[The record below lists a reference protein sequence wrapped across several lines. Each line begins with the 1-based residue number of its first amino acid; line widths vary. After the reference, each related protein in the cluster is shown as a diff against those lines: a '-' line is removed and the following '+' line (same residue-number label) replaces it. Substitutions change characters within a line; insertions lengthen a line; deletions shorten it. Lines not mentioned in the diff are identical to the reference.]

1 MKSTQIPAQIKELI
15 FESLSLTHDGIGVF
29 SAGDIL
35 VYCNN
40 VMAAMFGLQV
50 KSATGK
56 SFDELIE
63 FCYTAKT
70 GLAIET
76 DKLEDWLEM
85 AHRLRRSKK
94 FRSFEVDHV
103 DNRWFLVTEHT
114 AMDDTLL
121 LFCSEITLQKKNE
134 AKLRDLNEKLT
145 ELAYRDSLTGI
156 FNRRYF
162 YESARIELSRCI
174 RQKSGAS
181 MLMMDLDYFK
191 TVNDQFGHEGGDQ
204 VLIEITALVRD
215 LLRNY
220 DIFGRLGGE
229 EFGIFLPDT
238 DLAEA
243 NVIGMRILDK
253 LRQHVFLPP
262 LETHSVTA
270 SMGVAGIDETRTT
283 LDVLIRAA
291 DEKLYLAKRE
301 GRDNVQSCA

>member
-1 MKSTQIPAQIKELI
+1 MGRSTIICPHKNPGLKSSQIPQEIKELI

-35 VYCNN
+35 VYCNE

-50 KSATGK
+50 DTATGK

-70 GLAIET
+70 GLAIDTEN
-76 DKLEDWLEM
+76 LESWLDI
-85 AHRLRRSKK
+85 AHRLRRSSK

-114 AMDDTLL
+114 AADDTML

-134 AKLRDLNEKLT
+134 AKLKDLNEMLT

-162 YESARIELSRCI
+162 YESAGIGLSRCL
-174 RQKSGAS
+174 RQKANAS
-181 MLMMDLDYFK
+181 LLMMDLDYFK
-191 TVNDQFGHEGGDQ
+191 LVNDRFGHEGGDQ
-204 VLIEITALVRD
+204 VLIETTALVRD

-229 EFGIFLPDT
+229 EFAVFLPDT
-238 DLAEA
+238 DLAGALIIA
-243 NVIGMRILDK
+243 NRILEK
-253 LRQHVFLPP
+253 LR
-262 LETHSVTA
+262 
-270 SMGVAGIDETRTT
+270 I
-283 LDVLIRAA
+283 
-291 DEKLYLAKRE
+291 
-301 GRDNVQSCA
+301 

>member
-1 MKSTQIPAQIKELI
+1 MKSGQIPPQIKELI

-35 VYCNN
+35 LYCNE
-40 VMAAMFGLQV
+40 VMAAMFGLEV
-50 KSATGK
+50 DTATGK

-63 FCYTAKT
+63 FCFTAKT

-76 DKLEDWLEM
+76 DKLEDWLDK

-114 AMDDTLL
+114 ALDDTLL
-121 LFCSEITLQKKNE
+121 LFCSEITLQKRNE
-134 AKLRDLNEKLT
+134 AKLKDLNEKLT

-162 YESARIELSRCI
+162 YESARIELSRCM
-174 RQKSGAS
+174 RQQSNAS
-181 MLMMDLDYFK
+181 LLMIDLDYFK
-191 TVNDQFGHEGGDQ
+191 SVNDRFGHEGGDQ
-204 VLIEITALVRD
+204 VLIETTVLVRD

-229 EFGIFLPDT
+229 EFAILLPDT
-238 DLAEA
+238 DLAA
-243 NVIGMRILDK
+243 AIVIGNRILEK

-262 LETHSVTA
+262 LETYSVTA
-270 SMGVAGIDETRTT
+270 SMGVAEINESHTT

-301 GRDNVQSCA
+301 GRDNVKS